1 MDSIKLAADILYFSG
16 HANIVAFKLGSFI
29 LISDTGRNIQE
40 AKDIRTEIES
50 YFNGKITHII
60 ITHFHS
66 DHTHSLPLYADC
78 VVIASEQTKKFL
90 AQAKRKQIA
99 GLPIVS
105 PTIAFKDQH
114 IIQEGKHKVLVK
126 KTGGHTSDSSYIYS
140 PGHKLLIAGDNLRS
154 DFLWGGKEGNPEKW
168 LIALEEY
175 LSLDTAFIISGHGE
189 IITRDPLKA
198 LVSLI
203 KEMKILTLALNEK
216 KKSEIEI
223 IAQLNNIQPPKETSI
238 FIHDSTVTKWAR
250 FWIKS

>member
-1 MDSIKLAADILYFSG
+1 MDSIKLAADILYFPG

-66 DHTHSLPLYADC
+66 DHTHSLPLFADC

-126 KTGGHTSDSSYIYS
+126 KNRRPHI
-140 PGHKLLIAGDNLRS
+140 
-154 DFLWGGKEGNPEKW
+154 
-168 LIALEEY
+168 
-175 LSLDTAFIISGHGE
+175 
-189 IITRDPLKA
+189 
-198 LVSLI
+198 
-203 KEMKILTLALNEK
+203 
-216 KKSEIEI
+216 
-223 IAQLNNIQPPKETSI
+223 
-238 FIHDSTVTKWAR
+238 
-250 FWIKS
+250 